1 MIKLL
6 HPIFVI
12 NIFFFIIFWDCSIIF
27 FILII
32 GFEDK
37 KDIFNNFIDDDL
49 KFYIKYTNNKKFI
62 LRFYNM
68 FENKNITINYP
79 KLNLT
84 EMGLN
89 GIFTLNQTQERKLV
103 WQDKN

>member
-1 MIKLL
+1 
-6 HPIFVI
+6 
-12 NIFFFIIFWDCSIIF
+12 
-27 FILII
+27 
-32 GFEDK
+32 
-37 KDIFNNFIDDDL
+37 
-49 KFYIKYTNNKKFI
+49 
-62 LRFYNM
+62 M